1 MDKDQMLSKA
11 TTREDLQ
18 KATLAK
24 MKSVTGA
31 DDNVCEATLEKH
43 GYDLKR
49 SIDAYYRQN

>member
-1 MDKDQMLSKA
+1 MLSKA